1 MTTQGAALADRLG
14 LLPETPLL
22 VVSCDQLGQAQAAN
36 EGVYESLRTGFATS
50 AGLMIPCPWS
60 REAAYRYRGEDV
72 GVTLTLNA
80 ELEHYRWG
88 PLTQAPS
95 LLDGDGGF
103 PRTLTDLWD
112 HADLDEVRRE
122 CRAQL
127 ERAILWGFD
136 ITHLDAHLAALQQ
149 RPEFFDI
156 LLDLAIDFR
165 LPVCLPGPEAERAI
179 GFPARQLAA
188 DEGIVVPDH
197 VVDLRGPA
205 SRQGLEHLLFD
216 LQPGVTAVHLSPA
229 MDTPEIRALDP
240 RWSDRVEHYLL
251 VAHDASLRH
260 LIEKSGA
267 KLIGFRE
274 LRDLQRA

>member
-1 MTTQGAALADRLG
+1 
-14 LLPETPLL
+14 
-22 VVSCDQLGQAQAAN
+22 
-36 EGVYESLRTGFATS
+36 
-50 AGLMIPCPWS
+50 
-60 REAAYRYRGEDV
+60 
-72 GVTLTLNA
+72 VTLTLNA
-80 ELEHYRWG
+80 ELENYRWG
-88 PLTQAPS
+88 PVTQAPS

-127 ERAILWGFD
+127 ERAILWGID
-136 ITHLDAHLAALQQ
+136 VTHLDAHLAALQQ
-149 RPEFFDI
+149 RPEFFDV

-188 DEGIVVPDH
+188 NEGIVVPDH
-197 VVDLRGPA
+197 VVDLRGTG
-205 SRQGLEHLLFD
+205 SRQALESLLFD
-216 LQPGVTAVHLSPA
+216 LQPGVTTVHLSPA

-251 VAHDASLRH
+251 VAHDASIRH

-267 KLIGFRE
+267 KLIGFRA
-274 LRDLQRA
+274 LRDLQRT